1 MTRKTVIIYISA
13 LLFLT
18 GCQTDKADDPRQDGL
33 VPVTLTA
40 SQGSIL
46 SISGGMTRAADG
58 LYSATSGF
66 SGTESVRVFMNSS
79 SSSSD
84 YTVGSPTAGVSSLTG
99 GSLYYPPSGSISLF
113 AIYPAASASSH
124 TVTYDQTSDDYY
136 KASDLMYA
144 TKAVDQADKANAQNL
159 EFAHQLVKLKLNINK
174 GAGITSVTEVKMKN
188 VKRTVSVAPT
198 TSSAGVGSA
207 TSTDD
212 ENGDNILIFSG
223 SNTSS
228 ETQTYVCVFPAQ
240 AWNNTDFITV
250 TADSKTVTYQL
261 NRSTWTAGAEYEL
274 TLHLNAVA
282 LNTTISITGWSDSN
296 PSVVVNPSANTGM
309 TLTIDNI
316 AAQTYTGSALTP
328 AVTVKAGETTLAVNT
343 DYELRWDNNTNA
355 GVATV
360 AAIGIGT
367 YFGQFATQTFV
378 INKKDGTLTPP
389 TAKTELVENGEEA
402 IVLINP
408 GSFKDNDTDI
418 GHVYYMVA
426 NSKPASDDS
435 GWSTTI
441 PTGNSAGTYYVWYKT
456 IADINTN
463 YNDVDVSESAVEV
476 TIGN

>member
-18 GCQTDKADDPRQDGL
+18 GCQADKTDDPRQDGL

-46 SISGGMTRAADG
+46 SISGGMTRATDG

-66 SGTESVRVFMNSS
+66 SGEETVRVFLNNS

-84 YTVGSPTAGVSSLTG
+84 YTMGSPTAGVSSLTG
-99 GSLYYPPSGSISLF
+99 GSLYYPPSGDITLF
-113 AIYPAASASSH
+113 AVYPAASASSH
-124 TVTYDQTSDDYY
+124 TVAYDQTSDDNY

-144 TKAVDQADKANAQNL
+144 TKAVDQANKANAQNL
-159 EFAHQLVKLKLNINK
+159 EFAHQLVKLKLNIIK

-198 TSSAGVGSA
+198 TSSAGIGSA
-207 TSTDD
+207 TSTGD

-250 TADSKTVTYQL
+250 TADEKTVTYQL
-261 NRSTWTAGAEYEL
+261 NRSEWTAGAEYEL
-274 TLHLNAVA
+274 TFHLNAVA
-282 LNTTISITGWSDSN
+282 LSTIISITGWSDSN

-360 AAIGIGT
+360 AAIGKGT

-378 INKKDGTLTPP
+378 INKADGSISFASDTVNKTTGESAFTNELTKIGDGIVTYKSSKTDVATVNDEGLVTIVAAGTTTITATVADGANYTYNSKTATYTLT
-389 TAKTELVENGEEA
+389 VN
-402 IVLINP
+402 
-408 GSFKDNDTDI
+408 
-418 GHVYYMVA
+418 
-426 NSKPASDDS
+426 
-435 GWSTTI
+435 
-441 PTGNSAGTYYVWYKT
+441 
-456 IADINTN
+456 
-463 YNDVDVSESAVEV
+463 
-476 TIGN
+476 

>member
-18 GCQTDKADDPRQDGL
+18 GCQADKADDPRQDGL

-40 SQGSIL
+40 SQGSTL

-58 LYSATSGF
+58 LYSASSGF

-124 TVTYDQTSDDYY
+124 TVTYDQTSDANY

-159 EFAHQLVKLKLNINK
+159 VFAHQLVKLKLNIIK
-174 GAGITSVTEVKMKN
+174 GAGITEVTEVKMKN

-198 TSSAGVGSA
+198 TSSAGIGSA

-228 ETQTYVCVFPAQ
+228 ETQTYACVFPAQ

-261 NRSTWTAGAEYEL
+261 NRSEWTAGAEYEL
-274 TLHLNAVA
+274 TFHLNAVA
-282 LNTTISITGWSDSN
+282 L
-296 PSVVVNPSANTGM
+296 
-309 TLTIDNI
+309 
-316 AAQTYTGSALTP
+316 
-328 AVTVKAGETTLAVNT
+328 
-343 DYELRWDNNTNA
+343 NNTNA

-360 AAIGIGT
+360 AAIGKGE

-378 INKKDGTLTPP
+378 INKADGSISFANATET
-389 TAKTELVENGEEA
+389 KTKSENPSDNTFTNAVTNTGDG
-402 IVLINP
+402 IVTYESSNT
-408 GSFKDNDTDI
+408 GVATVDNDGKVTI
-418 GHVYYMVA
+418 LTTGE
-426 NSKPASDDS
+426 
-435 GWSTTI
+435 TTI
-441 PTGNSAGTYYVWYKT
+441 TATVADGANYTYASKT
-456 IADINTN
+456 
-463 YNDVDVSESAVEV
+463 VSYELTV
-476 TIGN
+476 N

>member
-18 GCQTDKADDPRQDGL
+18 GCQADKADDPRQDGL

-66 SGTESVRVFMNSS
+66 TGTESVRVFMNSS

-124 TVTYDQTSDDYY
+124 TVTYDQTSDDNY

-159 EFAHQLVKLKLNINK
+159 VFAHQLVKLKLNIIK
-174 GAGITSVTEVKMKN
+174 GAGITEVTEVKMKN

-198 TSSAGVGSA
+198 TSSAGIGSA
-207 TSTDD
+207 TSTGD

-223 SNTSS
+223 SNTS
-228 ETQTYVCVFPAQ
+228 TDAQTYACVFPAQ

-261 NRSTWTAGAEYEL
+261 NRSEWTAGAEYEL
-274 TLHLNAVA
+274 TFHLNAVA
-282 LNTTISITGWSDSN
+282 L
-296 PSVVVNPSANTGM
+296 
-309 TLTIDNI
+309 
-316 AAQTYTGSALTP
+316 
-328 AVTVKAGETTLAVNT
+328 
-343 DYELRWDNNTNA
+343 NNTNA

-360 AAIGIGT
+360 AAIGKGT

-378 INKKDGTLTPP
+378 INKADGSISFANATET
-389 TAKTELVENGEEA
+389 KTKSENPSDNTFTNAVTNTGDG
-402 IVLINP
+402 IVTYESSNT
-408 GSFKDNDTDI
+408 GVATVDNDGKVTI
-418 GHVYYMVA
+418 LTTGE
-426 NSKPASDDS
+426 
-435 GWSTTI
+435 TTI
-441 PTGNSAGTYYVWYKT
+441 TATVADGANYTYASKT
-456 IADINTN
+456 
-463 YNDVDVSESAVEV
+463 VSYELTV
-476 TIGN
+476 N

>member
-18 GCQTDKADDPRQDGL
+18 GCQADKADDPRQDGL

-66 SGTESVRVFMNSS
+66 TGTESVRVFMNSS

-124 TVTYDQTSDDYY
+124 TVTYDQTSDDNY

-159 EFAHQLVKLKLNINK
+159 VFAHQLVKLKLNIIK
-174 GAGITSVTEVKMKN
+174 GAGITEVTEVKMKN

-198 TSSAGVGSA
+198 TSSAGIGSA

-228 ETQTYVCVFPAQ
+228 ETQTYACVFPAQ

-261 NRSTWTAGAEYEL
+261 NRSEWTAGAEYEL
-274 TLHLNAVA
+274 TFHLNAVA
-282 LNTTISITGWSDSN
+282 L
-296 PSVVVNPSANTGM
+296 
-309 TLTIDNI
+309 
-316 AAQTYTGSALTP
+316 
-328 AVTVKAGETTLAVNT
+328 
-343 DYELRWDNNTNA
+343 NNTNA

-360 AAIGIGT
+360 AAIGKGT

-378 INKKDGTLTPP
+378 INKAAGSISYETGTVNKTTGDSPFTNELTKTGDGIVSFESTDTGIA
-389 TAKTELVENGEEA
+389 TVNDEGLVT
-402 IVLINP
+402 IV
-408 GSFKDNDTDI
+408 GAGT
-418 GHVYYMVA
+418 
-426 NSKPASDDS
+426 
-435 GWSTTI
+435 TTI
-441 PTGNSAGTYYVWYKT
+441 TATVADGANYTYASKT
-456 IADINTN
+456 
-463 YNDVDVSESAVEV
+463 VSYELTV
-476 TIGN
+476 N

>member
-18 GCQTDKADDPRQDGL
+18 GCQADKADDPRQDGL

-66 SGTESVRVFMNSS
+66 TGTESVRVFMNNS

-84 YTVGSPTAGVSSLTG
+84 YTVGSPTAGVSSLAG

-124 TVTYDQTSDDYY
+124 TVTYDQTSDDNY

-159 EFAHQLVKLKLNINK
+159 EFAHQLIKLKLNINK

-198 TSSAGVGSA
+198 TSSAGIGSA

-228 ETQTYVCVFPAQ
+228 ETQTYACVFPSQ

-250 TADSKTVTYQL
+250 TADEKTVTYQL
-261 NRSTWTAGAEYEL
+261 NRSEWTAGAEYEL
-274 TLHLNAVA
+274 TFHLNAVA
-282 LNTTISITGWSDSN
+282 L
-296 PSVVVNPSANTGM
+296 
-309 TLTIDNI
+309 
-316 AAQTYTGSALTP
+316 
-328 AVTVKAGETTLAVNT
+328 
-343 DYELRWDNNTNA
+343 NNTNA

-360 AAIGIGT
+360 AAIGKGT

-378 INKKDGTLTPP
+378 INKAAGSISYETGTVNKTTGDSPFTNELTKTGDGNVSFES
-389 TAKTELVENGEEA
+389 TATSIATVNKEG
-402 IVLINP
+402 IVTIV
-408 GSFKDNDTDI
+408 GAGT
-418 GHVYYMVA
+418 
-426 NSKPASDDS
+426 
-435 GWSTTI
+435 TTI
-441 PTGNSAGTYYVWYKT
+441 TATVADGENYTYASKT
-456 IADINTN
+456 
-463 YNDVDVSESAVEV
+463 VSYELRVLH
-476 TIGN
+476 

>member
-18 GCQTDKADDPRQDGL
+18 GCQADKADDPRQDGL

-58 LYSATSGF
+58 LYSASSGF

-124 TVTYDQTSDDYY
+124 TVTYDQTSDDNY

-159 EFAHQLVKLKLNINK
+159 EFAHQLVKLKLNIIK
-174 GAGITSVTEVKMKN
+174 GAGITEVTEVKMKN

-198 TSSAGVGSA
+198 TSSAGIGSA
-207 TSTDD
+207 TSTGD

-223 SNTSS
+223 SNTS
-228 ETQTYVCVFPAQ
+228 TDAQTYACVFPAQ

-261 NRSTWTAGAEYEL
+261 NRSEWTAGAEYEL
-274 TLHLNAVA
+274 TFHLNAVA
-282 LNTTISITGWSDSN
+282 L
-296 PSVVVNPSANTGM
+296 
-309 TLTIDNI
+309 
-316 AAQTYTGSALTP
+316 
-328 AVTVKAGETTLAVNT
+328 
-343 DYELRWDNNTNA
+343 NNTNA

-360 AAIGIGT
+360 AAIGKGT

-378 INKKDGTLTPP
+378 INKADGSISFANATET
-389 TAKTELVENGEEA
+389 KTKSENPSDNTFTNAVTNTGDG
-402 IVLINP
+402 IVTYDSSNT
-408 GSFKDNDTDI
+408 GVATVDNDGKVTI
-418 GHVYYMVA
+418 LTTGE
-426 NSKPASDDS
+426 
-435 GWSTTI
+435 TTI
-441 PTGNSAGTYYVWYKT
+441 TATVADGENYTYASKT
-456 IADINTN
+456 
-463 YNDVDVSESAVEV
+463 VSYELRVLH
-476 TIGN
+476 

>member
-1 MTRKTVIIYISA
+1 MIRKTVIIYISA

-58 LYSATSGF
+58 LYSASSGF
-66 SGTESVRVFMNSS
+66 TGGESVRVFMNSS

-124 TVTYDQTSDDYY
+124 TVTYDQTSDDNY

-159 EFAHQLVKLKLNINK
+159 EFAHQLVKLKLNIIK

-207 TSTDD
+207 ESSTDG
-212 ENGDNILIFSG
+212 NGDEILIFSG
-223 SNTSS
+223 SSTSDS
-228 ETQTYVCVFPAQ
+228 QTYACVFPAQ

-261 NRSTWTAGAEYEL
+261 DRSTWTAGAEYEL
-274 TLHLNAVA
+274 TFHLNAVA
-282 LNTTISITGWSDSN
+282 LNTTISITGWTDSN
-296 PSVVVNPSANTGM
+296 PSVVVNPSANTGL
-309 TLTIDNI
+309 TLTISDI
-316 AAQTYTGSALTP
+316 DAQTYTGSALTP
-328 AVTVKAGETTLAVNT
+328 AVTVTDGETDLTEGT
-343 DYELRWDNNTNA
+343 HYELSWNNNTNA
-355 GVATV
+355 GTAMV

-378 INKKDGTLTPP
+378 INKAAGSISYETGTVNKTTGDSPFTHPLALTGDGTVTYKSSNTDVATVDSDGKVTILTAG
-389 TAKTELVENGEEA
+389 T
-402 IVLINP
+402 
-408 GSFKDNDTDI
+408 
-418 GHVYYMVA
+418 
-426 NSKPASDDS
+426 
-435 GWSTTI
+435 TTI
-441 PTGNSAGTYYVWYKT
+441 TATVVDGPNYTY
-456 IADINTN
+456 ASNTASYELTVN
-463 YNDVDVSESAVEV
+463 
-476 TIGN
+476 

>member
-1 MTRKTVIIYISA
+1 MTRKTAVIYISA

-46 SISGGMTRAADG
+46 SISGGMTRATDG

-124 TVTYDQTSDDYY
+124 TVTYDQTSDANY

-144 TKAVDQADKANAQNL
+144 KKTVAQADKAAAQNL
-159 EFAHQLVKLKLNINK
+159 VFAHQLVKLKLNINK
-174 GAGITSVTEVKMKN
+174 GAGITEVTEVKMKN
-188 VKRTVSVAPT
+188 VKRTVFVAPN

-207 TSTDD
+207 ESSTDG
-212 ENGDNILIFSG
+212 NGDEILIFSG
-223 SNTSS
+223 SSTSDS
-228 ETQTYVCVFPAQ
+228 QTYACVFPAQ

-261 NRSTWTAGAEYEL
+261 DRSTWTAGAEYEL
-274 TLHLNAVA
+274 TFHLNAVA
-282 LNTTISITGWSDSN
+282 LSTIISITGWTDSN

-328 AVTVKAGETTLAVNT
+328 AVKVKAGETTLAVNT

-360 AAIGIGT
+360 AAIGKGK
-367 YFGQFATQTFV
+367 YFGQFATQIFV
-378 INKKDGTLTPP
+378 INKADGSISFANATET
-389 TAKTELVENGEEA
+389 KTKSENPSDNTFTNAVTNTGDG
-402 IVLINP
+402 IVTYESSNT
-408 GSFKDNDTDI
+408 GVATVDND
-418 GHVYYMVA
+418 G
-426 NSKPASDDS
+426 K
-435 GWSTTI
+435 
-441 PTGNSAGTYYVWYKT
+441 
-456 IADINTN
+456 
-463 YNDVDVSESAVEV
+463 V
-476 TIGN
+476 TILTRECRQILRNFITN

>member
-18 GCQTDKADDPRQDGL
+18 GCQADKADDPRQDGL

-66 SGTESVRVFMNSS
+66 SGGETVRVFMNSS

-124 TVTYDQTSDDYY
+124 TVTYDQTSDANY

-159 EFAHQLVKLKLNINK
+159 EFAHQLVKLKLNIIK
-174 GAGITSVTEVKMKN
+174 GAGITEVTEVKMKN

-207 TSTDD
+207 TSTGD
-212 ENGDNILIFSG
+212 ENGDEILIFSG

-261 NRSTWTAGAEYEL
+261 DRSEWTAGAEYEL
-274 TLHLNAVA
+274 TFHLNAVA
-282 LNTTISITGWSDSN
+282 L
-296 PSVVVNPSANTGM
+296 
-309 TLTIDNI
+309 
-316 AAQTYTGSALTP
+316 
-328 AVTVKAGETTLAVNT
+328 
-343 DYELRWDNNTNA
+343 NNTNA

-360 AAIGIGT
+360 AAIGKGT

-378 INKKDGTLTPP
+378 INKAAGSISYETGTVNKTTGDSPFTNELTKTGDGIVTYKSS
-389 TAKTELVENGEEA
+389 KTDVATVNNEGLVT
-402 IVLINP
+402 IVAA
-408 GSFKDNDTDI
+408 GT
-418 GHVYYMVA
+418 
-426 NSKPASDDS
+426 
-435 GWSTTI
+435 TTI
-441 PTGNSAGTYYVWYKT
+441 TAT
-456 IADINTN
+456 IADGAN
-463 YNDVDVSESAVEV
+463 YTYASKTVSYELTV
-476 TIGN
+476 N

>member
-18 GCQTDKADDPRQDGL
+18 GCQADKADDPRQDGL

-58 LYSATSGF
+58 LYSASSGF

-124 TVTYDQTSDDYY
+124 TVTYDQTSDANY

-159 EFAHQLVKLKLNINK
+159 EFAHQLVKLKLNIIK
-174 GAGITSVTEVKMKN
+174 GAGITEVTEVKMKN

-198 TSSAGVGSA
+198 TSSAGIGSA

-228 ETQTYVCVFPAQ
+228 ETQTYACVFPAQ

-261 NRSTWTAGAEYEL
+261 NRSEWTAGAEYEL
-274 TLHLNAVA
+274 TFHLNAVA
-282 LNTTISITGWSDSN
+282 L
-296 PSVVVNPSANTGM
+296 
-309 TLTIDNI
+309 
-316 AAQTYTGSALTP
+316 
-328 AVTVKAGETTLAVNT
+328 
-343 DYELRWDNNTNA
+343 NNTNA

-360 AAIGIGT
+360 AAIGKGT

-378 INKKDGTLTPP
+378 INKADGSISFANATET
-389 TAKTELVENGEEA
+389 KTKSENPSDNTFTNAVTNTGDG
-402 IVLINP
+402 IVTYESSNT
-408 GSFKDNDTDI
+408 GVATVDNDGKVTI
-418 GHVYYMVA
+418 LTTGE
-426 NSKPASDDS
+426 
-435 GWSTTI
+435 TTI
-441 PTGNSAGTYYVWYKT
+441 TATVADGANYTYASKT
-456 IADINTN
+456 
-463 YNDVDVSESAVEV
+463 VSYELTV
-476 TIGN
+476 N

>member
-18 GCQTDKADDPRQDGL
+18 GCQADKTDDPRQDGL

-66 SGTESVRVFMNSS
+66 SGGEAVRVFLNSS

-124 TVTYDQTSDDYY
+124 TVTYDQTSDDNY

-159 EFAHQLVKLKLNINK
+159 EFAHQLVKLKLNIIK

-207 TSTDD
+207 ESSTDG
-212 ENGDNILIFSG
+212 NGDEILIFSG

-228 ETQTYVCVFPAQ
+228 ETQTYACVFPAQ

-250 TADSKTVTYQL
+250 TADEKTVTYQL
-261 NRSTWTAGAEYEL
+261 NRSEWTAGAEYEL
-274 TLHLNAVA
+274 TFHLNAVA
-282 LNTTISITGWSDSN
+282 L
-296 PSVVVNPSANTGM
+296 
-309 TLTIDNI
+309 
-316 AAQTYTGSALTP
+316 
-328 AVTVKAGETTLAVNT
+328 
-343 DYELRWDNNTNA
+343 NNTNA

-360 AAIGIGT
+360 AAIGKGE

-378 INKKDGTLTPP
+378 INKADGSISFANATET
-389 TAKTELVENGEEA
+389 KTKSENPSDNTFTNAVTNTGDG
-402 IVLINP
+402 IVTYESSNT
-408 GSFKDNDTDI
+408 GVATVDNDGKVTI
-418 GHVYYMVA
+418 LTTGE
-426 NSKPASDDS
+426 
-435 GWSTTI
+435 TTI
-441 PTGNSAGTYYVWYKT
+441 TATVADGANYTYASKT
-456 IADINTN
+456 
-463 YNDVDVSESAVEV
+463 VSYELTV
-476 TIGN
+476 N

>member
-58 LYSATSGF
+58 LYSASSGF
-66 SGTESVRVFMNSS
+66 TGGEAVRVFMNNS

-84 YTVGSPTAGVSSLTG
+84 YTVGSPTAGVSSLAG

-124 TVTYDQTSDDYY
+124 TVTYDQTSDDNY

-159 EFAHQLVKLKLNINK
+159 VFAHQLVKLKLNIIK

-207 TSTDD
+207 ESSTDG
-212 ENGDNILIFSG
+212 NGDEILIFSG

-228 ETQTYVCVFPAQ
+228 ETQTYACVFPAQ

-261 NRSTWTAGAEYEL
+261 NRSEWTAGAEYEL
-274 TLHLNAVA
+274 TFHLNAVA
-282 LNTTISITGWSDSN
+282 L
-296 PSVVVNPSANTGM
+296 
-309 TLTIDNI
+309 
-316 AAQTYTGSALTP
+316 
-328 AVTVKAGETTLAVNT
+328 
-343 DYELRWDNNTNA
+343 NNTNA

-360 AAIGIGT
+360 AAIGKGT

-378 INKKDGTLTPP
+378 INKADGSISFANATET
-389 TAKTELVENGEEA
+389 KTKSENPSDNTFTNAVTNTGDG
-402 IVLINP
+402 IVTYESSNT
-408 GSFKDNDTDI
+408 GVATVDNDGKVTI
-418 GHVYYMVA
+418 LTTGE
-426 NSKPASDDS
+426 
-435 GWSTTI
+435 TTI
-441 PTGNSAGTYYVWYKT
+441 TATVADGANYTYASKT
-456 IADINTN
+456 
-463 YNDVDVSESAVEV
+463 VSYELTV
-476 TIGN
+476 N

>member
-18 GCQTDKADDPRQDGL
+18 GCQADKADDPRQDGL

-58 LYSATSGF
+58 LYSASSGF
-66 SGTESVRVFMNSS
+66 TGAESVRVFMNSS

-124 TVTYDQTSDDYY
+124 TVTYDQTSDDNY

-159 EFAHQLVKLKLNINK
+159 EFAHQLVKLKLNIIK

-198 TSSAGVGSA
+198 TSSAGIGSA
-207 TSTDD
+207 TSTGD

-228 ETQTYVCVFPAQ
+228 ETQTYACVFPAQ

-261 NRSTWTAGAEYEL
+261 NRSEWTAGAEYEL
-274 TLHLNAVA
+274 TFHLNAVA
-282 LNTTISITGWSDSN
+282 L
-296 PSVVVNPSANTGM
+296 
-309 TLTIDNI
+309 
-316 AAQTYTGSALTP
+316 
-328 AVTVKAGETTLAVNT
+328 
-343 DYELRWDNNTNA
+343 NNTNA

-360 AAIGIGT
+360 AAIGKGE

-378 INKKDGTLTPP
+378 INKADGSISYETGTVDKTTGDSPFTNELT
-389 TAKTELVENGEEA
+389 KTGDGIVSFESTDTGIATVNDEGLVT
-402 IVLINP
+402 IV
-408 GSFKDNDTDI
+408 GAGT
-418 GHVYYMVA
+418 
-426 NSKPASDDS
+426 
-435 GWSTTI
+435 TTI
-441 PTGNSAGTYYVWYKT
+441 KATVADGANYTYASKT
-456 IADINTN
+456 
-463 YNDVDVSESAVEV
+463 VSYELRVLH
-476 TIGN
+476 

>member
-18 GCQTDKADDPRQDGL
+18 GCQADKTDDPRQDGL

-58 LYSATSGF
+58 LYSASSGF
-66 SGTESVRVFMNSS
+66 SGGETVRVFMNSS

-124 TVTYDQTSDDYY
+124 TVTYDQTSDDNY

-159 EFAHQLVKLKLNINK
+159 VFAHQLVKLKLNINK

-207 TSTDD
+207 TSTGD
-212 ENGDNILIFSG
+212 ENGDEILIYSG
-223 SNTSS
+223 SNTSDS
-228 ETQTYVCVFPAQ
+228 QTYVCVFPAQ

-250 TADSKTVTYQL
+250 TADEKTVTYQL
-261 NRSTWTAGAEYEL
+261 NRSEWTAGAEYEL
-274 TLHLNAVA
+274 TFHLNAVA
-282 LNTTISITGWSDSN
+282 L
-296 PSVVVNPSANTGM
+296 
-309 TLTIDNI
+309 
-316 AAQTYTGSALTP
+316 
-328 AVTVKAGETTLAVNT
+328 
-343 DYELRWDNNTNA
+343 NNTNA

-360 AAIGIGT
+360 AAIGKGE

-378 INKKDGTLTPP
+378 INKADGSISFANATET
-389 TAKTELVENGEEA
+389 KTKSENPSDNTFTNAVTNTGDG
-402 IVLINP
+402 IVTYESSNT
-408 GSFKDNDTDI
+408 GVATVDNDGKVTI
-418 GHVYYMVA
+418 LTTGE
-426 NSKPASDDS
+426 
-435 GWSTTI
+435 TTI
-441 PTGNSAGTYYVWYKT
+441 TATVADGANYTFASKT
-456 IADINTN
+456 
-463 YNDVDVSESAVEV
+463 VSYELTV
-476 TIGN
+476 N

>member
-18 GCQTDKADDPRQDGL
+18 GCQADKADDPRQDGL

-58 LYSATSGF
+58 LYSASSGF

-99 GSLYYPPSGSISLF
+99 GSLYYPPSGDITLF
-113 AIYPAASASSH
+113 AVYPAASASSH
-124 TVTYDQTSDDYY
+124 TVAYNQTSDANY

-144 TKAVDQADKANAQNL
+144 QKTVAQADKAAAQNL
-159 EFAHQLVKLKLNINK
+159 VFAHQLVKLKLNIIK
-174 GAGITSVTEVKMKN
+174 GAGITEVTEVKMKN

-198 TSSAGVGSA
+198 TSSAGIGSA

-228 ETQTYVCVFPAQ
+228 ETQTYACVFPSQ

-250 TADSKTVTYQL
+250 TADEKTVTYQL
-261 NRSTWTAGAEYEL
+261 NRSEWTAGAEYEL
-274 TLHLNAVA
+274 TFHLNAVA
-282 LNTTISITGWSDSN
+282 L
-296 PSVVVNPSANTGM
+296 
-309 TLTIDNI
+309 
-316 AAQTYTGSALTP
+316 
-328 AVTVKAGETTLAVNT
+328 
-343 DYELRWDNNTNA
+343 NNTNA

-360 AAIGIGT
+360 AAIGKGE

-378 INKKDGTLTPP
+378 INKADGSISFANATET
-389 TAKTELVENGEEA
+389 KTKSENPSDNTFTNAVTNTGDG
-402 IVLINP
+402 IVTYESSNT
-408 GSFKDNDTDI
+408 GVATVDNDGKVTI
-418 GHVYYMVA
+418 LTTGE
-426 NSKPASDDS
+426 
-435 GWSTTI
+435 TTI
-441 PTGNSAGTYYVWYKT
+441 TATVADGANYTYASKT
-456 IADINTN
+456 
-463 YNDVDVSESAVEV
+463 VSYELTV
-476 TIGN
+476 N

>member
-18 GCQTDKADDPRQDGL
+18 GCQADKADDPRQDGL

-66 SGTESVRVFMNSS
+66 TGTESVRVFMNSS
-79 SSSSD
+79 SSYSD
-84 YTVGSPTAGVSSLTG
+84 YSVGTPSAGVSSLTG
-99 GSLYYPPSGSISLF
+99 GTLYYPPSGDINLF
-113 AIYPAASASSH
+113 AVYPAASASSH
-124 TVTYDQTSDDYY
+124 TVAYDQSSDDNY

-144 TKAVDQADKANAQNL
+144 TKAVDQTDKANAQNL
-159 EFAHQLVKLKLNINK
+159 EFAHQLVKLKLNIIK
-174 GAGITSVTEVKMKN
+174 GAGITEVTEVKMKN

-198 TSSAGVGSA
+198 TSSAGIGSA

-228 ETQTYVCVFPAQ
+228 ETQTYACVFPAQ

-261 NRSTWTAGAEYEL
+261 NRSEWTAGAEYEL
-274 TLHLNAVA
+274 TFHLNAVA
-282 LNTTISITGWSDSN
+282 L
-296 PSVVVNPSANTGM
+296 
-309 TLTIDNI
+309 
-316 AAQTYTGSALTP
+316 
-328 AVTVKAGETTLAVNT
+328 
-343 DYELRWDNNTNA
+343 NNTNA

-360 AAIGIGT
+360 AAIGKGE

-378 INKKDGTLTPP
+378 INKADGS
-389 TAKTELVENGEEA
+389 
-402 IVLINP
+402 I
-408 GSFKDNDTDI
+408 SF
-418 GHVYYMVA
+418 
-426 NSKPASDDS
+426 ASDTVNKNTGDS
-435 GWSTTI
+435 PFTNELTKTGDGIVSFESTDTGIATVNDEGLVTIVGAGTTTI
-441 PTGNSAGTYYVWYKT
+441 TATVADGENYTYASKT
-456 IADINTN
+456 
-463 YNDVDVSESAVEV
+463 VSYELTV
-476 TIGN
+476 N

>member
-18 GCQTDKADDPRQDGL
+18 GCQADKADDPRQDGL

-58 LYSATSGF
+58 LYSASSGF

-124 TVTYDQTSDDYY
+124 TVTYDQTSDANY

-159 EFAHQLVKLKLNINK
+159 EFAHQLVKLKLNIIK

-207 TSTDD
+207 ESSTDG
-212 ENGDNILIFSG
+212 NGDEILIFSG

-261 NRSTWTAGAEYEL
+261 DRSEWTAGAEYEL
-274 TLHLNAVA
+274 TFHLNAVA
-282 LNTTISITGWSDSN
+282 L
-296 PSVVVNPSANTGM
+296 
-309 TLTIDNI
+309 
-316 AAQTYTGSALTP
+316 
-328 AVTVKAGETTLAVNT
+328 
-343 DYELRWDNNTNA
+343 NNTNA

-360 AAIGIGT
+360 AAIGKGT

-378 INKKDGTLTPP
+378 INKAAGSISYETGTVNKTTGDSPFTNELTKTGDGIVTYKSS
-389 TAKTELVENGEEA
+389 KTDVATVNNEGLVT
-402 IVLINP
+402 IVAA
-408 GSFKDNDTDI
+408 GT
-418 GHVYYMVA
+418 
-426 NSKPASDDS
+426 
-435 GWSTTI
+435 TTI
-441 PTGNSAGTYYVWYKT
+441 TATVADGANYTYASKT
-456 IADINTN
+456 
-463 YNDVDVSESAVEV
+463 VSYELTV
-476 TIGN
+476 N

>member
-18 GCQTDKADDPRQDGL
+18 GCQADKADDPRQDGL

-40 SQGSIL
+40 SQGSTL

-58 LYSATSGF
+58 LYSASSGF

-124 TVTYDQTSDDYY
+124 TVTYDQTSDDNY

-159 EFAHQLVKLKLNINK
+159 EFAHQLVKLKLNIIK
-174 GAGITSVTEVKMKN
+174 GAGITEVTEVKMNN

-228 ETQTYVCVFPAQ
+228 ETQTYACVFPAQ

-261 NRSTWTAGAEYEL
+261 NRSEWTAGAEYEL
-274 TLHLNAVA
+274 TFHLNAVA
-282 LNTTISITGWSDSN
+282 L
-296 PSVVVNPSANTGM
+296 
-309 TLTIDNI
+309 
-316 AAQTYTGSALTP
+316 
-328 AVTVKAGETTLAVNT
+328 
-343 DYELRWDNNTNA
+343 NNTNA

-360 AAIGIGT
+360 AAIGKGT

-378 INKKDGTLTPP
+378 INKAAGSISYETGTVDKTTGDSPFTNELTKTGDGIVSFESTDTGIA
-389 TAKTELVENGEEA
+389 TVNDEGLVT
-402 IVLINP
+402 IV
-408 GSFKDNDTDI
+408 GAGT
-418 GHVYYMVA
+418 
-426 NSKPASDDS
+426 
-435 GWSTTI
+435 TTI
-441 PTGNSAGTYYVWYKT
+441 KATVADGANYTYASKT
-456 IADINTN
+456 
-463 YNDVDVSESAVEV
+463 VSYELRVLH
-476 TIGN
+476 

>member
-18 GCQTDKADDPRQDGL
+18 GCQADKADDPRQDGL

-58 LYSATSGF
+58 LYSASSGF

-99 GSLYYPPSGSISLF
+99 GSLYYPPSGDITLF
-113 AIYPAASASSH
+113 AVYPAASASSH
-124 TVTYDQTSDDYY
+124 TVAYNQTSDDNY

-159 EFAHQLVKLKLNINK
+159 EFAHQLVKLKLNIIK

-198 TSSAGVGSA
+198 TSSAGIGSA

-228 ETQTYVCVFPAQ
+228 ETQTYACVFPAQ

-250 TADSKTVTYQL
+250 TADEKTVTYQL
-261 NRSTWTAGAEYEL
+261 NRSEWTAGAEYEL
-274 TLHLNAVA
+274 TFHLNAVA
-282 LNTTISITGWSDSN
+282 L
-296 PSVVVNPSANTGM
+296 
-309 TLTIDNI
+309 
-316 AAQTYTGSALTP
+316 
-328 AVTVKAGETTLAVNT
+328 
-343 DYELRWDNNTNA
+343 NNTNA

-360 AAIGIGT
+360 AAIGKGE

-378 INKKDGTLTPP
+378 INKADGSISFANATET
-389 TAKTELVENGEEA
+389 KTKSENPSDNTFTNAVTNTGDG
-402 IVLINP
+402 IVTYESSNT
-408 GSFKDNDTDI
+408 GVATVDNDGKVTI
-418 GHVYYMVA
+418 LTTGE
-426 NSKPASDDS
+426 
-435 GWSTTI
+435 TTI
-441 PTGNSAGTYYVWYKT
+441 TATVADGANYTYASKT
-456 IADINTN
+456 
-463 YNDVDVSESAVEV
+463 VSYELTV
-476 TIGN
+476 N

>member
-1 MTRKTVIIYISA
+1 MTCKTVIIYISA

-18 GCQTDKADDPRQDGL
+18 GCQADKADDPRQDGL

-58 LYSATSGF
+58 LYSASSGF
-66 SGTESVRVFMNSS
+66 TGGETDRVFMNNS

-124 TVTYDQTSDDYY
+124 TVAYNQSSDDNY

-144 TKAVDQADKANAQNL
+144 QKTVAQADKAAAQNL
-159 EFAHQLVKLKLNINK
+159 VFAHQLVKLKLNIIK

-228 ETQTYVCVFPAQ
+228 ETQTYACVFPAQ

-261 NRSTWTAGAEYEL
+261 NRSEWTAGAEYEL
-274 TLHLNAVA
+274 TFHLNAVA
-282 LNTTISITGWSDSN
+282 L
-296 PSVVVNPSANTGM
+296 
-309 TLTIDNI
+309 
-316 AAQTYTGSALTP
+316 
-328 AVTVKAGETTLAVNT
+328 
-343 DYELRWDNNTNA
+343 NNTNA

-360 AAIGIGT
+360 AAIGKGT

-378 INKKDGTLTPP
+378 INKAAGSISYETGTVNKTTGDSPFTNELTKTGDGIVTYKSS
-389 TAKTELVENGEEA
+389 KTDVATVNNEGLVT
-402 IVLINP
+402 IVAA
-408 GSFKDNDTDI
+408 GT
-418 GHVYYMVA
+418 
-426 NSKPASDDS
+426 
-435 GWSTTI
+435 TTI
-441 PTGNSAGTYYVWYKT
+441 TATVADGANYTYASKT
-456 IADINTN
+456 
-463 YNDVDVSESAVEV
+463 VSYELTV
-476 TIGN
+476 N